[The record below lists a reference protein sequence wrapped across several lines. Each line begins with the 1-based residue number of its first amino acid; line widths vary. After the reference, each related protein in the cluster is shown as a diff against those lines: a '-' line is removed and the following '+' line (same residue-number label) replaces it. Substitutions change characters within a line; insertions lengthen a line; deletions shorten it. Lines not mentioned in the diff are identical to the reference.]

1 LRRDDGSSIDWK
13 ASLYYLIAFDLFF
26 QSTSGTC
33 LGLPSAEHIMRR
45 INLQSANVARSNTI
59 RDINRQIVLN
69 YVRER
74 GPISRSEIA
83 HETALQRS
91 TISLIM
97 DELKADGLIQ
107 EVSGESSGGRPP
119 ILVSLRTADAV
130 AIGVDLGTIKTV
142 LATSDLAGR
151 VLEQEEFTTN
161 PDAAKTIREIVRR
174 TRKLVASNKRTVE
187 GIGISLP
194 GLVDSDAGNVYIPH
208 FQWRDLPLAEELK
221 AAVGLPVTVDNDANS
236 AALAELWFGRPEIRQ
251 VRDFIMVLV
260 EEGLGT
266 GIVFD
271 GQVYRG
277 EAGAAGEFGHM
288 TIGAGAPVACAAGS
302 RECWEAFSSERA
314 ALARYQKLSKS
325 NGVSEVSFAE
335 LVDLALKGERTARTA
350 LKETA
355 RYLGIG
361 IANLIQG
368 LAPQAVIVGGPIV
381 RAWSVISEDLKR
393 AVETSICRGLPVI
406 PIIAST
412 LGPQPT
418 LMGAISLVLAS
429 KFASVS
435 VT

>member
-1 LRRDDGSSIDWK
+1 
-13 ASLYYLIAFDLFF
+13 
-26 QSTSGTC
+26 
-33 LGLPSAEHIMRR
+33 MRR
-45 INLQSANVARSNTI
+45 IDLKNANAARSDTI

-74 GPISRSEIA
+74 GPISRAEIA

-91 TISLIM
+91 TISLIV
-97 DELKADGLIQ
+97 DELKAVGLIE
-107 EVSGESSGGRPP
+107 EVSGESTGGRPP
-119 ILVSLRTADAV
+119 SLLSLRTADAV
-130 AIGVDLGTIKTV
+130 AIGVDLGTARTV

-151 VLEQEEFTTN
+151 VLEQEEFATN
-161 PDAAKTIREIVRR
+161 PDADKTIQEIVTRARR
-174 TRKLVASNKRTVE
+174 LIRKHKPTIE

-194 GLVDSDAGNVYIPH
+194 GLIDPEAGKLYIPH
-208 FQWRDLPLAEELK
+208 FKWRDLPLADELR
-221 AAVGLPVTVDNDANS
+221 AAIGLPVTVDNDANA

-260 EEGLGT
+260 EEGVGT

-277 EAGAAGEFGHM
+277 KAGAAGEFGHM
-288 TIGAGAPVACAAGS
+288 TIGKGAPIACASGS

-314 ALARYQKLSKS
+314 ALARYAKLSRGS
-325 NGVSEVSFAE
+325 NGSNNINCGQ
-335 LVDLALKGERTARTA
+335 LIDLALKGERSARAA

-355 RYLGIG
+355 HYLGIG

-368 LAPQAVIVGGPIV
+368 LAPEAVIVGGPIV
-381 RAWSVISEDLKR
+381 RAWSVIAEDLQ
-393 AVETSICRGLPVI
+393 AGVETSICRGLPST
-406 PIIAST
+406 PLMAST
-412 LGPQPT
+412 LGAQPT

-435 VT
+435 NT